1 MQIAKNRHKRTIHS
15 EFGGRTTGLQT
26 LS

>member
-1 MQIAKNRHKRTIHS
+1 MINRK
-15 EFGGRTTGLQT
+15 FGSRTTGLQT